1 MYYKTGIWLVSGWLH
16 NALDMSLYV
25 AMSFFGNFFIY
36 IFRFYLYQVLN
47 FYLSWSKS
55 NYWDCYKG
63 QAVKKLNLHYITI
76 KKPPFIYWYFWSHH
90 SIKIDFQDTHP
101 IIRKFP
107 FKRACPFIRT
117 NLIPINSSYLVPS
130 LKLDHYSSPEV
141 ENEGGKYHG

>member
-1 MYYKTGIWLVSGWLH
+1 MGIFLFKFSDFTYTRYFSIVKFLP
-16 NALDMSLYV
+16 LLIEV
-25 AMSFFGNFFIY
+25 
-36 IFRFYLYQVLN
+36 
-47 FYLSWSKS
+47 
-55 NYWDCYKG
+55 DCYKG

-90 SIKIDFQDTHP
+90 SVEIDFQDTHP

-141 ENEGGKYHG
+141 ENEGEKYHG